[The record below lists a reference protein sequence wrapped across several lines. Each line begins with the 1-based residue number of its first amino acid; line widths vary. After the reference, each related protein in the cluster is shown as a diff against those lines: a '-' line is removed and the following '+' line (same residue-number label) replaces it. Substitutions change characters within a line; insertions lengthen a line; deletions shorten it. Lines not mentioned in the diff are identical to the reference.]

1 MSDTVQTSEVVTE
14 SQQAFVDDYF
24 NDENFE
30 LVNDDGSPIGSEP
43 QPKNAEEAKTETQNK
58 KPDQQAQQP
67 AQKEAAKPI
76 QQPQA
81 KPDDQQ
87 PQAQQKR
94 LEIEAGLYDETGNLK
109 DDAFDFLGIG
119 KEGWEYTPPTDPK
132 LEGQQQEQKQPE
144 WKQYMEEEKVYKTNL
159 QENYLSIPRRIQ
171 ELKSQGYDT
180 ESALQYAVGEAQQI
194 LSEHF
199 AQREA
204 ESRERIFQ
212 KQQEEF
218 SKVTET
224 ERLRSTATANQM
236 ELANKVGGIEKFHQ
250 IMFSPEVGGPVINWL
265 FDQFNPDKSTMP
277 REQIAK
283 EISQWWTRF
292 SSNKQNLNFAFN
304 MSMAQLQKRMY
315 PDIVK
320 RVRSNAQA
328 QQKHN
333 TEGYAKAPGRLTA
346 HRASPPKAEQ
356 GSDDLDKYLSTDF
369 NLDEV

>member
-1 MSDTVQTSEVVTE
+1 MAETVQTSEVVTE

-24 NDENFE
+24 NDGNFE
-30 LVNDDGSPIGSEP
+30 LVNDDGSPIVSEQ

-67 AQKEAAKPI
+67 AQPAATEKPAE
-76 QQPQA
+76 QQTA
-81 KPDDQQ
+81 
-87 PQAQQKR
+87 AQKR

-132 LEGQQQEQKQPE
+132 LEGQQQQNVPE

-171 ELKSQGYDT
+171 ELKAQGYDT
-180 ESALQYAVGEAQQI
+180 DTALQYAVGEAQQI

-204 ESRERIFQ
+204 ESRERLFQ

-218 SKVTET
+218 AKVTET

-250 IMFSPEVGGPVINWL
+250 IMFSPEIGGPVINWL
-265 FDQFNPDKSTMP
+265 FDQLNPDKATIP

-320 RVRSNAQA
+320 RVRANAQA

-333 TEGYAKAPGRLTA
+333 TEGAAKAPGRLQA
-346 HRASPPKAEQ
+346 HRAAPPKAEQ